1 MVDLVITYNWS
12 PHQNTVEMIKTLES
26 LNFYPFLV
34 IALFKGS
41 RWKFKKESKDH
52 ISGVLCHGKLQW
64 KKKMWECTWT
74 TRWKLMLMFSKLC
87 WTTTNIHY
95 LFLLDYFIIVDVIY
109 LFYFCNCMIFC
120 LARSIIFALFAYCL
134 FSKIV

>member
-41 RWKFKKESKDH
+41 R
-52 ISGVLCHGKLQW
+52 
-64 KKKMWECTWT
+64 
-74 TRWKLMLMFSKLC
+74 
-87 WTTTNIHY
+87 
-95 LFLLDYFIIVDVIY
+95 
-109 LFYFCNCMIFC
+109 
-120 LARSIIFALFAYCL
+120 
-134 FSKIV
+134 